1 MLYVIFGTD
10 RPGAAEKRAAAR
22 PAHLE
27 RIKALR
33 REGRMELVGPT
44 LETDAPS
51 MEGGVSGSLIV
62 ADFPSLLAAE
72 AWADADPYCTAG
84 VYAEVQVRP
93 FLSVNPQ

>member
-10 RPGAAEKRAAAR
+10 RPGAAEKRGAAR

-33 REGRMELVGPT
+33 REGRLELVGPT
-44 LETDAPS
+44 LKTDAPS

-62 ADFPSLLAAE
+62 AEFASLSEAR
-72 AWADADPYCTAG
+72 AWAEADPYCTAG